1 MIKAVLFDLDGTLLP
16 MDQDVFVATYF
27 SALAEK
33 LSHHGYDKEE
43 LTAVIWKSMKAMMKN
58 TSDETNESIFWRVF
72 TEAYG
77 EKGRE
82 DMVVFEEFYEKD
94 FPKVQRVVGF
104 APESK
109 ETVALVKKLG
119 MKAVLATNPMFPRA
133 ATYQRVSWAGLS
145 LSDFE
150 MISTFEDFTRC
161 KPNPAYFTELLGKLS
176 LSPEEVV
183 MVGND
188 AYEDTCAAALGIP
201 VFLLTHSLVNRKGAD
216 LSEIPHG
223 DFDDLAMWLRSIGKM
238 EKRGL

>member
-33 LSHHGYDKEE
+33 LSHHGYDKEA

-58 TSDETNESIFWRVF
+58 TTDAYNEAVFWQIF

-77 EKGRE
+77 EKGRA
-82 DMVVFEEFYEKD
+82 DTVIFEEFYEKD
-94 FPKVQRVVGF
+94 FPKVQKVVGF
-104 APESK
+104 APEARK
-109 ETVALVKKLG
+109 TVELVKKLG
-119 MKAVLATNPMFPRA
+119 MKAVLATNPMFPKA
-133 ATYQRVSWAGLS
+133 ATYQRVTWAGLS

-161 KPNPAYFTELLGKLS
+161 KPNPEYFTELLGKLG
-176 LSPEEVV
+176 LLPEEVV

-188 AYEDTCAAALGIP
+188 AYEDMAAAKLSIP
-201 VFLLTHSLVNRKGAD
+201 VFLLTHSLVNRHGID
-216 LSEIPHG
+216 ITEIPHG
-223 DFDDLAMWLRSIGKM
+223 DFNDLAAWITAIGKL
-238 EKRGL
+238 EPRES